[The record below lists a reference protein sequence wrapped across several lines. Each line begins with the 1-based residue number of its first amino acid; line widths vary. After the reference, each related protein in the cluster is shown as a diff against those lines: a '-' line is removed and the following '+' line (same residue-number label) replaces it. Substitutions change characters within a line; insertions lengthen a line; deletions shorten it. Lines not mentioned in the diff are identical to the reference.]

1 MEQRHYLS
9 SIDDL
14 TNSLNT
20 SLTSGLDEKTVLERQ
35 KQYGKNEIEERK
47 GKNFIQKFIEQIGD
61 FMILTLLGAAVLSFL
76 LGEQS
81 EAILIISIVVLNA
94 TLGIIQEN
102 KAEKSLEAIK
112 KMTSPQAKV
121 IRDGHLQIINASELV
136 IGDIVEL
143 KAGDFVPADL
153 RLFEV
158 NQLKVDES
166 ALTGESVPVEKTI
179 DVETT
184 DHINIADLT
193 NCAFMGTAV
202 TSGNGRGLVVATGMN
217 TEIGKIAKLINQVEY
232 IQTPIQKNLERLG
245 KLLLI
250 IISIIC
256 GFIFLVGVIQG
267 QNYFELFITVVSLA
281 VAAIPEGLPAIVTI
295 VFAIGMQKLAKQ
307 HALIRKLPAVETL
320 GSTNVIC
327 TDKTGTLTLN
337 EMTVTRVF
345 TNMKVFSE
353 QNWNNREVKR
363 LAIFATLCNN
373 TNVQKEKHTYQMIGD
388 PTEVALVNLAI
399 KTNVEPIQTIE
410 TFQRLD
416 ELPFDSRRK
425 RMTTVHQIKNH
436 RVIIM
441 KGAPE
446 VVLQYCTKIQLNN
459 KVERINDEHISRITK
474 ANDQMTKDALRVI
487 AVAYK
492 ASPKNERLSPNTYE
506 QELIFLGLIGMIDPP
521 RPEVYESIEL
531 CQQAGIETIMIT
543 GDHKNTAIAIAKDL
557 NILSFSDEV
566 LTGYELDQMSEHELK
581 RSIENY
587 KVYARVT
594 PEHKVRIVQAWQEKG
609 KVVAM
614 TGDGVNDAPALK
626 NADIGIAMGIEGT
639 EVAKGASDM
648 VLTDDNFATIV
659 KAVKEGR
666 TIFANIK
673 KAVKFL
679 ISCNIGEVITILFG
693 ALLGQML
700 YGVAVTPLTAVQL
713 LWANLVTDSL
723 IAIAIGLEKA
733 EPDIMKRQTKRQSL
747 LDWESALV
755 IFFQGLLIGFL
766 SFTAFH
772 IGYGMGTDHAS
783 SLLIGQTMAFMTL
796 SISELFHAFNVRS
809 ENYSIFKIGI
819 FSNKYVIYA
828 FIVSLGLQLSTL
840 LHPMTRSLFNV
851 TTLNRNQFLII
862 FGLSIVPIIVVEIAK
877 RFGERSIK
885 VKTKPMKL
893 QTKSQ
898 K

>member
-179 DVETT
+179 DMETT

-373 TNVQKEKHTYQMIGD
+373 TNIQKEKHTYQMIGD

>member
-179 DVETT
+179 DMETT

-373 TNVQKEKHTYQMIGD
+373 TNVHKEKHTYQMIGD

>member
-20 SLTSGLDEKTVLERQ
+20 SLTSGLDEKTVLERP

-179 DVETT
+179 DMETT